1 MTRKHCRIIIFSL
14 CVVSHV
20 RAANADGP
28 TSKPIAFAERLYAG
42 EIDAAVR
49 ELAER
54 LKKGENPD
62 QASFELGFCQFLQT
76 FEKLAQDL
84 HRFGFMNKNL
94 PLTGHL
100 LPFANLSVLHNEKPE
115 SISYERARQIVSDW
129 VNGLTAA
136 EATLAK
142 LRGESVKMPLQVGR
156 IRLDMNGDG
165 KATED
170 ESFWKLF
177 VSMSGRPIVFGEV
190 ERFVIGFD
198 RADVEWLRGYCHLM
212 AGVGDMVMA
221 YDWHGFFDATA
232 SLLFAK
238 AQTHGV
244 ALADA
249 PSAKYYGWDSGFA
262 DLIATVHLMR
272 FRLAEKGRLASALNH
287 FEAVIAQSRLMW
299 KLILKETDNDNEWI
313 PSPKQTSA
321 LAGMNISEVQISAW
335 HDFLNETESVLKG
348 KKLIPH
354 WRYQNRHDNH
364 VESTVGVNLRKAFL
378 EPTDFDIILIAHG
391 AGVAPF
397 IEKGELISEETF
409 WQIQRVFQGNFML
422 FAMWV
427 N

>member
-1 MTRKHCRIIIFSL
+1 M
-14 CVVSHV
+14 
-20 RAANADGP
+20 
-28 TSKPIAFAERLYAG
+28 
-42 EIDAAVR
+42 
-49 ELAER
+49 AER

-62 QASFELGFCQFLQT
+62 QASFELGFCLVLQT

-100 LPFANLSVLHNEKPE
+100 LPFANLSSLHNEKPE

-136 EATLAK
+136 EATLAR
-142 LRGESVKMPLQVGR
+142 LRGDSVKMPIQVGR

-165 KATED
+165 EATED

-212 AGVGDMVMA
+212 AGIGDVVLA
-221 YDWHGFFDATA
+221 YDWHEFFDATA

-238 AQTHGV
+238 AQTLGV

-249 PSAKYYGWDSGFA
+249 PKAELFGMNSEFA
-262 DLIATVHLMR
+262 DAIAAIHLMR
-272 FRLAEKGRLASALNH
+272 FKVSDKERLASALNH

-299 KLILKETDNDNEWI
+299 KLILREADNDNEWI

-354 WRYQNRHDNH
+354 WRYQNRHGNH

-378 EPTDFDIILIAHG
+378 EPTDFDIVLIAHG

-397 IEKGELISEETF
+397 IEKG
-409 WQIQRVFQGNFML
+409 
-422 FAMWV
+422 
-427 N
+427 